1 MTPTLPAL
9 PRRQPEEVVIQLD
22 EVPTGKAMPVRDLRI
37 SNRRDTSLTLSWTT
51 DSATTGYVRFG
62 QGLRLDRLP
71 RRERVVYDSRG
82 ATTSSTTHYVVL
94 DKLTPETTYHFEI
107 VSGAEVAHRGT
118 FMALS
123 SLAGLPQPDTVYG
136 QIFWADGTTPAAGT
150 LVYLTLQDADGTASQ
165 TEVSLLSALVDSK
178 GYWHANLGNARDAS
192 SGESFTYSDSGDVVV
207 LTTQSGTNS
216 TSTNTLDTSDLR
228 PAAPIILPRT
238 APSQLYLPLMNN

>member
-1 MTPTLPAL
+1 M
-9 PRRQPEEVVIQLD
+9 
-22 EVPTGKAMPVRDLRI
+22 
-37 SNRRDTSLTLSWTT
+37 
-51 DSATTGYVRFG
+51 
-62 QGLRLDRLP
+62 
-71 RRERVVYDSRG
+71 
-82 ATTSSTTHYVVL
+82 VL

-118 FMALS
+118 FMTLS